1 MSSWLKGKTKKIK
14 GMAKSINAFIALRM
28 SAFASELSLDFNATL
43 TLGTITDVNAVNIV
57 IITVRSLLAVV

>member
-1 MSSWLKGKTKKIK
+1 
-14 GMAKSINAFIALRM
+14 MAKSINAFIALRM